1 MNLLLRIIL
10 IAGLSV
16 LTQTYFPWWTAVF
29 VALAVEAIVG
39 KGNSTAFFSGFY
51 GVAIP
56 WMALSL
62 FIDVKSDS
70 ILTMQILE
78 LFKLPT
84 FSIVMVIVTGFLGG
98 LVAGI
103 GSMTGGW
110 IRAAVTK

>member
-1 MNLLLRIIL
+1 MNLLIRVIL
-10 IAGLSV
+10 IAGLSA
-16 LTQTYFPWWTAVF
+16 LTQTYFPWWTAVL
-29 VALAVEAIVG
+29 VALAVETALG
-39 KGNSTAFFSGFY
+39 KGDSTAFFSGFY

-84 FSIVMVIVTGFLGG
+84 FGIVMVIITGFLGG
-98 LVAGI
+98 LVAGVA
-103 GSMTGGW
+103 SMTGGW
-110 IRAAVTK
+110 IRAAISK